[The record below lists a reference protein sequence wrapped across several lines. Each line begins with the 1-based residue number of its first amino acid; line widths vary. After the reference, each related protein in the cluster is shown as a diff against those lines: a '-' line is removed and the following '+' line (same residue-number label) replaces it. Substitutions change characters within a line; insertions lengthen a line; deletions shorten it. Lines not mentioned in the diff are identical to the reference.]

1 MRSCIVVLAA
11 GLVLAIPA
19 TARAD
24 SFDPVSFGVHA
35 GTLGYGLTFERPLLF
50 NASVRIETGLLSVS
64 DERTYDGNP
73 YTSTFHH
80 ANVLVAGD
88 WRPSGG
94 RLRLS
99 AGLVFGDDRINL
111 TARNNGGVYQLN
123 GNTYAA
129 SAAGTVGG
137 QVSYARPSLYAG
149 FGTGTGLLRGLS
161 LSFDVG
167 AVLRN
172 GTTTMSATG
181 PLAGNPQFQHDL
193 NAVGTQL
200 RPRYLEPVVGIGLVF
215 RP

>member
-1 MRSCIVVLAA
+1 MRSRIVALAA
-11 GLVLAIPA
+11 GLLLVVPA
-19 TARAD
+19 TVRAD
-24 SFDPVSFGVHA
+24 EFDPVSFGIHA
-35 GTLGYGLTFERPLLF
+35 GTLGYGVTFERPLLF

-80 ANVLVAGD
+80 ADVLLAGD

-99 AGLVFGDDRINL
+99 AGLLFGDDRRTL
-111 TARNNGGVYQLN
+111 VARNNGGMYLLN
-123 GNTYAA
+123 GDSYAPGA
-129 SAAGTVGG
+129 TGTIAG
-137 QVSYARPSLYAG
+137 QVSFNHPSLYAG

-172 GTTTMSATG
+172 GTTTMTATG
-181 PLAGNPQFQHDL
+181 PLAGNPVFQRDL
-193 NAVGTQL
+193 NAVGAQL
-200 RPRYLEPVVGIGLVF
+200 QTRYIEPVIGIGLVF